1 MKYKIT
7 NRQHL
12 VIFNKVYD
20 YIEDMID
27 LDEFTLIKGGLGGY
41 EGLYELTN
49 QDYETFFF
57 IIMPEYWSNETEE
70 GKKIISESPLLR
82 IEKDYERELN
92 GLFGKIWIEP
102 MKTFVKRNFGIEI
115 KTIDLED

>member
-1 MKYKIT
+1 MEYKIT

-49 QDYETFFF
+49 QDYKTFFF
-57 IIMPEYWSNETEE
+57 IFMPEYWSNETEE

-82 IEKDYERELN
+82 IEKDYENHLTN
-92 GLFGKIWIEP
+92 MFGKLWHEP
-102 MKTFVKRNFGIEI
+102 MKEFVKNNFNVQI
-115 KTIDLED
+115 KTIGL

>member
-1 MKYKIT
+1 MEYKIT

-12 VIFNKVYD
+12 LIFNKVYN

-27 LDEFTLIKGGLGGY
+27 LDQVYMAKGEHTGD
-41 EGLYELTN
+41 EGIWILMSH
-49 QDYETFFF
+49 DYDSIFDIYFEDYWNPNN
-57 IIMPEYWSNETEE
+57 PE
-70 GKKIISESPLLR
+70 GRKRISESPILVLS
-82 IEKDYERELN
+82 KDYKRVLN

-102 MKTFVKRNFGIEI
+102 MKTFVKRNFGVDI